1 MSFELGMRTCAR
13 VQDNYRVNV
22 YKVKRGSVNEYINSM
37 IRRRR
42 RENLRAQSEASMPP
56 HLRLNVVL

>member
-1 MSFELGMRTCAR
+1 MRTRYEFRIRDAQMCS

-42 RENLRAQSEASMPP
+42 RENLRA
-56 HLRLNVVL
+56 